1 MLILGIETSCDE
13 TAAAVL
19 EDGRRILSNVV
30 ASQAVHAEYGG
41 VVPEYASREHIGAI
55 VPIVEG
61 ALREAG
67 VAYADID
74 AVAVTNRPGLV
85 GCLLVGVSFAK
96 ALAYS
101 LSVPVVGVDHIE
113 GHIFSVRLAEPDVTL
128 PAVCLVVSGGHT
140 EIVEI
145 EEWGRYRTLGR
156 TRDDAGGEAFDK
168 VGKLL
173 GLSYPAGPEIERLA
187 RGGNTTAH
195 DFPRAMMERGNLDL
209 SFSGLKTAVR
219 YRLDDLGDVP
229 EGDELRD
236 FLASFQEAI
245 VDALVTKTMWAAE
258 DRRVPTVCLG
268 GGVAANTALRERLSE
283 ECARRGF
290 SVVVPPRSL
299 CTDNGAVIAA
309 VGHSL
314 LERGEHDDLELSVS
328 ASREAARAG
337 RHSS

>member
-1 MLILGIETSCDE
+1 MRILGIETSCDE

-19 EDGRRILSNVV
+19 DDGRRILSNVV
-30 ASQAVHAEYGG
+30 ASQTVHADYGG

-55 VPIVEG
+55 VPIVES
-61 ALREAG
+61 ALSEAG
-67 VAYADID
+67 LGYEDVD
-74 AVAVTNRPGLV
+74 AIAVTNRPGLV

-96 ALAYS
+96 ALAYA
-101 LSVPVVGVDHIE
+101 LDVPIVGVDHIE
-113 GHIFSVRLAEPDVTL
+113 GHMFSVRLAEPDAAL

-140 EIVEI
+140 EIVAI
-145 EEWGRYRTLGR
+145 EEWGRYETLGR
-156 TRDDAGGEAFDK
+156 TRDDAAGEAFDK

-187 RGGNTTAH
+187 RDGDPAAYR
-195 DFPRAMMERGNLDL
+195 FPRAMMERGNVDF

-219 YRLDDLGDVP
+219 YQIEDLGGPP
-229 EGDELRD
+229 EGDALRG

-258 DRRVPTVCLG
+258 ARRVPTVCLG
-268 GGVAANTALRERLSE
+268 GGVAANTPLRERLTEESE
-283 ECARRGF
+283 RRGF
-290 SVVVPPRSL
+290 NVVVPPRSL

-314 LERGEHDDLELSVS
+314 LETGVRDDLSLSVS

-337 RHSS
+337 RHAS